1 MSSRMPALPQR
12 LWLLAIGIASTL
24 AAPLAQAEPETF
36 ETTLGNGMKVIVRP
50 DHRAPVV
57 MSQVWYRIGSVD
69 EFNGTTGISHVL
81 EHMMFKGTTKVP
93 SGEFS
98 RRVAAAGGKENAFT
112 SRDHTVYHQQLAAR
126 HLPLVLE
133 LEADRMRNLVLD
145 EAEFKKEIQVVMEER
160 RWRIEDQPGSQVYE
174 TMMGTALQAHP
185 YRIPVIGYMD
195 DLRNLTIDDVRAWYK
210 RWYAPNNATLVV
222 VGDVEPDAVVKLAQ
236 KFFGPLEPSVLP
248 VRKPQNEPTQ
258 AGIRRVRVKAVAE
271 EPTVTMAWRAPLLT
285 DPEHDWMPYALDVLA
300 GVLDGYPGARLKTHL
315 VREQRIA
322 VDVDAGYD
330 GIGRGPALFMVGGAP
345 APGHSVD
352 DLEAALREQIKRIAD
367 DGVKPEELARARSQV
382 IAGQVFARDSIS
394 AQASMIGQLE
404 SAGLGHRTEAL
415 LLQKIHDVTAAQIQQ
430 VARELLVDDSLTV
443 AVLDPQP
450 MPAGGKP
457 KGPPRGMRH

>member
-1 MSSRMPALPQR
+1 MLKRLAPLLLALLTIVAVMPAR
-12 LWLLAIGIASTL
+12 
-24 AAPLAQAEPETF
+24 AAPETF
-36 ETTLGNGMKVIVRP
+36 ETVLGNGMKVIVRP

-81 EHMMFKGTTKVP
+81 EHMMFKGTPKVP

-98 RRVAAAGGKENAFT
+98 RRVAAAGGRENAFT
-112 SRDHTVYHQQLAAR
+112 SRDQTVYHQQIAAR

-174 TMMGTALQAHP
+174 TLMGTALQAHP

-222 VGDVEPDAVVKLAQ
+222 VGDVRPEAVFDLA
-236 KFFGPLEPSVLP
+236 KRFFGPLRPSVLP
-248 VRKPQNEPTQ
+248 ARKPQNEPAQT
-258 AGIRRVRVKAVAE
+258 GIRRVHVKAVAE
-271 EPTVTMAWRAPLLT
+271 EPTLTMAWRAPGLI
-285 DPEHDWMPYALDVLA
+285 DPERDWMPYALDVLA
-300 GVLDGYPGARLKTHL
+300 GVLDGYPGARLNTRL

-330 GIGRGPALFMVGGAP
+330 GIGRGPSLFMLGGAP
-345 APGHSVD
+345 APGHTVEQ
-352 DLEAALREQIKRIAD
+352 LEAALRGQVRQIAEE
-367 DGVKPEELARARSQV
+367 GVRPEELARARSQV
-382 IAGQVFARDSIS
+382 VARQVFARDSIS
-394 AQASMIGQLE
+394 AQARMIGELE
-404 SAGLGHRTEAL
+404 SAGLGYRNEDRL
-415 LLQKIHDVTAAQIQQ
+415 LERLREVTLEQVRQ
-430 VARELLVDDSLTV
+430 VAREVLVDDVLTV
-443 AVLDPQP
+443 AILDPQP
-450 MPAGGKP
+450 MPEGGRP
-457 KGPPRGMRH
+457 KAPPKGMRH

>member
-1 MSSRMPALPQR
+1 MLMR
-12 LWLLAIGIASTL
+12 LVPLLLALVTL
-24 AAPLAQAEPETF
+24 SAAMPVQAAPETF
-36 ETTLGNGMKVIVRP
+36 ETVLGNGMKVIVRP

-81 EHMMFKGTTKVP
+81 EHMMFKGTRKVP

-98 RRVAAAGGKENAFT
+98 RRVAAAGGRENAFT
-112 SRDHTVYHQQLAAR
+112 SRDQTVYHQQIAAR

-133 LEADRMRNLVLD
+133 LEADRMRNLILD

-174 TMMGTALQAHP
+174 TLMGTALQAHP

-195 DLRNLTIDDVRAWYK
+195 DLKNLTIDDVRAWYK

-222 VGDVEPDAVVKLAQ
+222 VGDVRPDAVFALA
-236 KFFGPLEPSVLP
+236 KRFFGPLQPSLLP
-248 VRKPQNEPTQ
+248 PRKPQNEPPQT
-258 AGIRRVRVKAVAE
+258 GTRRVQVRAVAE
-271 EPTVTMAWRAPLLT
+271 EPTLTMAWRAPSLA
-285 DPEHDWMPYALDVLA
+285 DPERDWMPYALDVLA
-300 GVLDGYPGARLKTHL
+300 GVLDGYPGARLNTRL

-330 GIGRGPALFMVGGAP
+330 GIGRGPSLFMLGGAP
-345 APGHSVD
+345 APGRTVQE
-352 DLEAALREQIKRIAD
+352 LESALREQVRQIAEQ
-367 DGVKPEELARARSQV
+367 GVRPEELARARSQV
-382 IAGQVFARDSIS
+382 VARQVFARDSIS
-394 AQASMIGQLE
+394 AQARIIGELE
-404 SAGLGHRTEAL
+404 SSGLGHRNEDRL
-415 LLQKIHDVTAAQIQQ
+415 LERLREVTLEQVQQ
-430 VARELLVDDSLTV
+430 VARELLIDDTLTV

-450 MPAGGKP
+450 MPEGGRP
-457 KGPPRGMRH
+457 KGPPRGVRH

>member
-1 MSSRMPALPQR
+1 MFMRFTLFLFA
-12 LWLLAIGIASTL
+12 L
-24 AAPLAQAEPETF
+24 AATAAMTPARAAPETF

-112 SRDHTVYHQQLAAR
+112 SRDQTVYHQQLAAR

-174 TMMGTALQAHP
+174 TMIGTALQAHP

-195 DLRNLTIDDVRAWYK
+195 DLRNLTIDDVRTWYK

-222 VGDVEPDAVVKLAQ
+222 VGDVQPEAVFKLATR
-236 KFFGPLEPSVLP
+236 FFGPLKPSVLP
-248 VRKPQNEPTQ
+248 SRKPQKEPAQT
-258 AGIRRVRVKAVAE
+258 GIRRVRVKAVAE
-271 EPTVTMAWRAPLLT
+271 EPTLTMAWRAPGLT
-285 DPEHDWMPYALDVLA
+285 DPEGDWMPYALDVLA
-300 GVLDGYPGARLKTHL
+300 GVLDGYPGARLNTRL

-330 GIGRGPALFMVGGAP
+330 AIGRGPSLFMLGGAP
-345 APGHSVD
+345 APGHAVD
-352 DLEAALREQIKRIAD
+352 DLEKALREQIRDIAER
-367 DGVKPEELARARSQV
+367 GVRPEELARARSQV
-382 IAGQVFARDSIS
+382 VAGQVFARDSIS
-394 AQASMIGQLE
+394 AQARMIGELE
-404 SAGLGHRTEAL
+404 SAGLGYRTEDRL
-415 LLQKIHDVTAAQIQQ
+415 LEKLREVTPGQVQQ
-430 VARELLVDDSLTV
+430 VARELLVDDTLTV

-450 MPAGGKP
+450 MPEGGRP
-457 KGPPRGMRH
+457 KGPPKGARH